1 MTVFGT
7 IAIFVKNIPLST
19 GEISLFRAV
28 IGLMVIYIY
37 KLFSGNRLDF
47 KELKKDLLLL
57 LLSGMPWAFNGY
69 SYLKPISILLY
80 P

>member
-1 MTVFGT
+1 MQAKLKNIFSMTVFGT

-37 KLFSGNRLDF
+37 KLFSEIGLI
-47 KELKKDLLLL
+47 LK
-57 LLSGMPWAFNGY
+57 S
-69 SYLKPISILLY
+69 
-80 P
+80 